1 MEQILLDRYIA
12 KFDELNTLDVYSVIL
27 SADNYKKAI
36 ELFDDILIDAYIE
49 GFASAAYILGEDRQ
63 IDNAQMQ
70 RALEK
75 QYGGI
80 SIQDKV
86 KEYYNSQDT
95 ESLKALVDSEY
106 HRVYNTARDNAYSD
120 YRYKKKWVT
129 VGDDK
134 VRITHE
140 FLDGVTV
147 NANERFN
154 TFDGDSALFPGDF
167 TSAENNANCRC
178 IIDYLP

>member
-1 MEQILLDRYIA
+1 MERILVKRYLSKI
-12 KFDELNTLDVYSVIL
+12 DELNLLYSEIL
-27 SADNYKKAI
+27 SAENGQKAR
-36 ELFDDILIDAYIE
+36 EKFDDILIDAYIE
-49 GFASAAYILGEDRQ
+49 GFASAAYVLGED
-63 IDNAQMQ
+63 IELDNAQMINAIQ
-70 RALEK
+70 KE
-75 QYGGI
+75 YEGI
-80 SIQDKV
+80 SIQDKA
-86 KEYYNSQDT
+86 EQYYDSQDN
-95 ESLKALVDSEY
+95 ESMKALLESEY
-106 HRVYNTARDNAYSD
+106 HRVYNTARENSFVGH
-120 YRYKKKWVT
+120 KKRWVT

-147 NANERFN
+147 NAGERFY